1 MASSIKVSVDVTD
14 LKILNDYLNT
24 TEDKIDMTAKT
35 AKKSFSQLK
44 MAIDPAYRATKIFK
58 DQVLVAQ
65 QAVATGAITQQEYSQ
80 TFAQI
85 QKQASQAGITLNQFG
100 QVISANQRKAKRFG
114 AVGMQQVGYQV
125 QDFAVQV
132 QGGTSALVALG
143 QQGSQ
148 LLGIFGPTGAIAGMI
163 LAIGTGL
170 AGAFFAAKGAADSAT
185 AASVSYGDAMKGAKE
200 KADELKLSNYMLANS
215 IESVA
220 KAQLKLAIIE
230 LQKQKEEDAEGGYG
244 GVVQRRGIRSTTGVK
259 IGETTLRKSADEK
272 IADLKEQIRILDDLF
287 SENEGLKLE
296 VKTSEN
302 QEKAIELAKEL
313 KQANLD
319 RAMTAIQSLNADAEA
334 LLILKQSNEAEKLRR
349 KLKDENLDLTKGAAK
364 EAIGALE
371 IAHSAELSEF
381 RRKAAIRERAEAER
395 QSAADARAA
404 NAARIKQEKELR
416 KLYKDHQTLLDGVG
430 NSFEDAMVKLVDGT
444 SSAKDA
450 FRAMAR
456 DIITQLYRILLVQQ
470 LVGSYDYATGTG
482 SGLSGFLGGMFRA
495 NGGPVTGGQ
504 PYVVGER
511 GPELFVPKASGAIVS
526 NEAMGAGGVS
536 VVQNINISTGVQA
549 TVRNEIRSLMPQI
562 ADTAKTAV
570 LDAKRRGGSYGRG
583 FA

>member
-1 MASSIKVSVDVTD
+1 
-14 LKILNDYLNT
+14 
-24 TEDKIDMTAKT
+24 
-35 AKKSFSQLK
+35 

-65 QAVATGAITQQEYSQ
+65 KAVSTGAITQQEYAT

-85 QKQASQAGITLNQFG
+85 QKQASQAGVTINQFG
-100 QVISANQRKAKRFG
+100 QVADVNTRKVKKFG

-148 LLGIFGPTGAIAGMI
+148 LLGIFGPAGAIAGMI

-220 KAQLKLAIIE
+220 KAQLKLAIVE
-230 LQKQKEEDAEGGYG
+230 LQKQKQEEAEGGYG
-244 GVVQRRGIRSTTGVK
+244 GVVQRRGINSTTGVK

-272 IADLKEQIRILDDLF
+272 IADLREQIRILDELF
-287 SENEGLKLE
+287 SKNEGLKLD
-296 VKTSEN
+296 VKTTEN
-302 QEKAIELAKEL
+302 QEKAIELATKLKE
-313 KQANLD
+313 ANID
-319 RAMTAIQSLNADAEA
+319 RAMTAMMSANASKEE
-334 LLILKQSNEAEKLRR
+334 LFILKQANEAESLRKKLR
-349 KLKDENLDLTKGAAK
+349 DEGLDVSKGQAKAA
-364 EAIGALE
+364 IDALE
-371 IAHSAELSEF
+371 SAHQLELTEF
-381 RRKAAIRERAEAER
+381 RRKAAIEERAAAEKK
-395 QSAADARAA
+395 AAQDAKIA
-404 NAARIKQEKELR
+404 NAARLEQEKELR

-456 DIITQLYRILLVQQ
+456 DIIAQLYRILLVQQ
-470 LVGSYDYATGTG
+470 LVGSYDYATGKG
-482 SGLSGFLGGMFRA
+482 SGISGFLGEMFKGKA

-511 GPELFVPKASGAIVS
+511 GPELFVPKASGAIVP

-536 VVQNINISTGVQA
+536 IVQNINISTGVQA